1 MINTKDSL
9 SKTVAASVQLY
20 LDITGDTP
28 EQFQVSLKDMAA
40 DAAKDR
46 FNQIMLNNST
56 GASTQS
62 TQWSPETR

>member
-40 DAAKDR
+40 DAARDR
-46 FNQIMLNNST
+46 FNEIMQEESIVASQQTSKNS
-56 GASTQS
+56 Q
-62 TQWSPETR
+62 